1 MTFSDLEK
9 QFSAELSND
18 YTREEAAMLC
28 FLSVQ
33 YRFQWT
39 RAGFLLHKQEIISDA
54 DKAYFLEILS
64 QLKASRPI
72 QYILG
77 ETDFYGRKF
86 RVNPAVLIPR
96 PETEELVK
104 WVLDSVSMP
113 NPSILDIGTGSG
125 CIAISLKIEIPE
137 AEVFAVDI
145 SADALALAQE
155 NAALHKATVRFI
167 EKNVLFMKSTDL
179 VNTFDVVVS
188 NPPYI
193 ALAEKD
199 SMKDN
204 VLANEPHLALF
215 VPNTNPLIFY
225 ERIASIAQEKLNLG
239 GFLFFEI
246 NERFGKEVLELLVKK
261 GFKHIELRQ
270 DLGCK
275 DRMVKA
281 QWVG

>member
-9 QFSAELSND
+9 QFSAELSD
-18 YTREEAAMLC
+18 IYAKEEAAMLC

-33 YRFQWT
+33 HRFNWT
-39 RAGFLLHKQEIISDA
+39 KASYLLNKQEVISDT
-54 DKAYFLEILS
+54 DTTNFLDILS
-64 QLKASRPI
+64 QLKTSKPI

-77 ETDFYGRKF
+77 ETDFYGRTF

-104 WVLDSVSMP
+104 WVVETVSTK
-113 NPSILDIGTGSG
+113 NISLLDIGTGSG

-137 AEVFAVDI
+137 AVVVAIDL

-155 NAALHKATVRFI
+155 NASLHKAVVTFI
-167 EKNVLFMKSTDL
+167 EKDVLQMHPTDL
-179 VNTFDVVVS
+179 ATTFDMVVS

-193 ALAEKD
+193 ALAEKEL
-199 SMKDN
+199 MKTN
-204 VLANEPHLALF
+204 VLANEPHVALF

-225 ERIASIAQEKLNLG
+225 ERIAALAQAKLNLG

-246 NERFGKEVLELLVKK
+246 NERFGKEVLALLVKK
-261 GFKHIELRQ
+261 GFKHVELRQ
-270 DLGCK
+270 DLSGK

>member
-9 QFSAELSND
+9 QFSAELSD
-18 YTREEAAMLC
+18 IYAKEEAAMLC

-33 YRFQWT
+33 HRFNWT
-39 RAGFLLHKQEIISDA
+39 KASYLLNKQEVISDT
-54 DKAYFLEILS
+54 DTTHFLDILS
-64 QLKASRPI
+64 QLKTSKPI

-77 ETDFYGRKF
+77 ETDFYGRTF

-104 WVLDSVSMP
+104 WVVETVSTK
-113 NPSILDIGTGSG
+113 NISLLDIGTGSG

-137 AEVFAVDI
+137 AVVVAIDL

-155 NAALHKATVRFI
+155 NASLHKAVVTFI
-167 EKNVLFMKSTDL
+167 EKDVLQMHPTDL
-179 VNTFDVVVS
+179 ATTFDMVVS

-199 SMKDN
+199 SMKAN

-225 ERIASIAQEKLNLG
+225 ERIAALAQAKLNLG

-246 NERFGKEVLELLVKK
+246 NEHFGKEVLALLVKK
-261 GFKHIELRQ
+261 GFKHVELRQ
-270 DLGCK
+270 DLSGK

>member
-1 MTFSDLEK
+1 MTYSDLEK
-9 QFSAELSND
+9 QFSAELSD
-18 YTREEAAMLC
+18 IYAREEAAMLC

-33 YRFQWT
+33 HRFMWMK
-39 RAGFLLHKQEIISDA
+39 ASYLLNKQEVISDV
-54 DKAYFLEILS
+54 DKTHFLDILG
-64 QLKASRPI
+64 QLKTSKPI

-77 ETDFYGRKF
+77 ETDFYGRTF

-104 WVLDSVSMP
+104 WVVETVSTK

-137 AEVFAVDI
+137 AEVVAIDI
-145 SADALALAQE
+145 SADALALAQQ
-155 NAALHKATVRFI
+155 NATILKAPVTFI
-167 EKNVLFMKSTDL
+167 ERDVLNMHPTDL
-179 VNTFDVVVS
+179 TTNFDVLVS

-199 SMKDN
+199 SMKAN
-204 VLANEPHLALF
+204 VLANEPHVALF
-215 VPNTNPLIFY
+215 VPDTNPLIFY
-225 ERIASIAQEKLNLG
+225 DRISALAQAKLKPG

-246 NERFGKEVLELLVKK
+246 NERFGTEVLALLVKK
-261 GFKHIELRQ
+261 GFKQIELRK
-270 DLGCK
+270 DLSGK

>member
-1 MTFSDLEK
+1 
-9 QFSAELSND
+9 
-18 YTREEAAMLC
+18 MLC

-33 YRFQWT
+33 HRFQWT
-39 RAGFLLHKQEIISDA
+39 RASFLLNKQEIISDA
-54 DKAYFLEILS
+54 YKAYFLEILS
-64 QLKASRPI
+64 QLKASKPI

-77 ETDFYGRKF
+77 ETDFYGHTF

-125 CIAISLKIEIPE
+125 CIAISLKIVLPE
-137 AEVFAVDI
+137 ADVVALDI
-145 SADALALAQE
+145 SADALALAKE
-155 NAALHKATVRFI
+155 NAALHKAEVRFI
-167 EKNVLFMKSTDL
+167 KKDVLLIQPTDL
-179 VNTFDVVVS
+179 ATTFDVVVS

-193 ALAEKD
+193 ALSEKV
-199 SMKDN
+199 SMKAN

-225 ERIASIAQEKLNLG
+225 EHIASVAQERLKLG

-246 NERFGKEVLELLVKK
+246 NERFGTEVMELLVKK
-261 GFKHIELRQ
+261 GFKQVELRQ
-270 DLGCK
+270 DLGGK

-281 QWVG
+281 QWLG

>member
-9 QFSAELSND
+9 QFSAELSD
-18 YTREEAAMLC
+18 IYAREEAAMLC

-33 YRFQWT
+33 HRFMWT
-39 RAGFLLHKQEIISDA
+39 KASYLLNKQEVISDA
-54 DKAYFLEILS
+54 DTTYFLDILD
-64 QLKASRPI
+64 QLKTSKPI

-77 ETDFYGRKF
+77 ETDFYGRIF

-104 WVLDSVSMP
+104 WVVETVSTKT
-113 NPSILDIGTGSG
+113 PSLLDIGTGSG
-125 CIAISLKIEIPE
+125 CIAISLKKEMSG
-137 AEVFAVDI
+137 AKVYALDV
-145 SADALALAQE
+145 SADALALAQQ
-155 NAALHKATVRFI
+155 NAEVHDAAITFI
-167 EKNVLFMKSTDL
+167 EMDVLLMKASDL
-179 VNTFDVVVS
+179 AITFDVLVS

-199 SMKDN
+199 SMKAN

-215 VPNTNPLIFY
+215 VPNNDPLIFY
-225 ERIASIAQEKLNLG
+225 ERIAALAQAKLNLS

-246 NERFGKEVLELLVKK
+246 NEHFGKEVLALLVKK
-261 GFKHIELRQ
+261 GFKHVELRQ
-270 DLGCK
+270 DLSGK

-281 QWVG
+281 QWLG

>member
-9 QFSAELSND
+9 QFSAELSD
-18 YTREEAAMLC
+18 IYAREEAAMLC

-33 YRFQWT
+33 HRFMCT
-39 RAGFLLHKQEIISDA
+39 KASYLLNKQEVISDA
-54 DKAYFLEILS
+54 DKTHFLDILG
-64 QLKASRPI
+64 QLKTSKPI

-77 ETDFYGRKF
+77 ETDFYGRTF

-104 WVLDSVSMP
+104 WVVETVSTK
-113 NPSILDIGTGSG
+113 NPSLLDIGTGSG

-137 AEVFAVDI
+137 AEVFAIDI
-145 SADALALAQE
+145 SADALALAQQ
-155 NAALHKATVRFI
+155 NATFHKAPVTFI
-167 EKNVLFMKSTDL
+167 EKDVLHMHPRDL
-179 VNTFDVVVS
+179 TTNFDALVS

-193 ALAEKD
+193 ALAEKEL
-199 SMKDN
+199 MKAN
-204 VLANEPHLALF
+204 VFANEPHVALF
-215 VPNTNPLIFY
+215 VPDTNPLIFY
-225 ERIASIAQEKLNLG
+225 DRIAALAQEKLKHG

-261 GFKHIELRQ
+261 GFKHLELRQ
-270 DLGCK
+270 DLSGK
-275 DRMVKA
+275 DRIVKA

>member
-9 QFSAELSND
+9 QFSVELHAF
-18 YTREEAAMLC
+18 YAAEEAAMLC

-33 YRFQWT
+33 HRLLWT
-39 RAGFLLHKQEIISDA
+39 KAIYLLNKQDLIADA
-54 DKAYFLEILS
+54 DEAYFLDILG
-64 QLKASRPI
+64 QLKASKPI

-77 ETDFYGRKF
+77 ETDFYGRTF
-86 RVNPAVLIPR
+86 RVNPVVLIPR

-104 WVLDSVSMP
+104 WVLGSLSIT

-125 CIAISLKIEIPE
+125 CIAISLKIELPE
-137 AEVFAVDI
+137 AEVFALDV
-145 SADALALAQE
+145 SADVLALAQQ
-155 NAALHKATVRFI
+155 NAEVHDAAITFI
-167 EKNVLFMKSTDL
+167 ELDVLLMKASDL
-179 VNTFDVVVS
+179 AITFDVLVS

-199 SMKDN
+199 TMKAN

-215 VPNTNPLIFY
+215 VPNNDPLIFY
-225 ERIASIAQEKLNLG
+225 ESIASMAKEILKPN

-246 NERFGKEVLELLVKK
+246 NERFGTEVVELLIKK
-261 GFKHIELRQ
+261 GFKQVALHQ
-270 DLGCK
+270 DLSGK

-281 QWVG
+281 QWLG

>member
-9 QFSAELSND
+9 QFSAELSD
-18 YTREEAAMLC
+18 IYAREEAAMLC
-28 FLSVQ
+28 FLCVQ
-33 YRFQWT
+33 HRFLWT
-39 RAGFLLHKQEIISDA
+39 KASYLLNKQEIISDA

-64 QLKASRPI
+64 QLKASKPI

-77 ETDFYGRKF
+77 ETDFYGRTF
-86 RVNPAVLIPR
+86 LVNPAVLIPR

-104 WVLDSVSMP
+104 WVLDSVSMS

-125 CIAISLKIEIPE
+125 CIAISLKLEMPE
-137 AEVFAVDI
+137 ANVVALDI
-145 SADALALAQE
+145 SADALTLAKE
-155 NAALHKATVRFI
+155 NAALHEATVRFI
-167 EKNVLFMKSTDL
+167 EKDVLLMQPTDL
-179 VNTFDVVVS
+179 ANTFDVVVS

-193 ALAEKD
+193 ALSEKD
-199 SMKDN
+199 SMKAN

-225 ERIASIAQEKLNLG
+225 ERIASIAQEKLNLS

-246 NERFGKEVLELLVKK
+246 NERFGKEVLELLVKR
-261 GFKHIELRQ
+261 GFKHVELRQ
-270 DLGCK
+270 DLGGK

-281 QWVG
+281 QWLG

>member
-9 QFSAELSND
+9 QFSAELSD
-18 YTREEAAMLC
+18 IYAKEEAAMLC

-33 YRFQWT
+33 HRFNWT
-39 RAGFLLHKQEIISDA
+39 KASYLLNKQEVISDT
-54 DKAYFLEILS
+54 DTTNFLDILS
-64 QLKASRPI
+64 QLKTSKPI

-77 ETDFYGRKF
+77 ETDFYGRTF

-104 WVLDSVSMP
+104 WVVETVSTKT
-113 NPSILDIGTGSG
+113 PSLLDIGTGSG
-125 CIAISLKIEIPE
+125 CIAISLKIEIPD
-137 AEVFAVDI
+137 AEVVAIDI

-155 NAALHKATVRFI
+155 NASLHKAVVTFI
-167 EKNVLFMKSTDL
+167 EKDVLQMHPIDL
-179 VNTFDVVVS
+179 TTTFDVVVS

-193 ALAEKD
+193 ALAEKEL
-199 SMKDN
+199 MKAN
-204 VLANEPHLALF
+204 VLANEPHVALF

-225 ERIASIAQEKLNLG
+225 ERIAALAQAKLNLG

-246 NERFGKEVLELLVKK
+246 NELFGKEVLALLVKK
-261 GFKHIELRQ
+261 GFKHVELRQ
-270 DLGCK
+270 DLSGK

>member
-9 QFSAELSND
+9 QFIAELSNS
-18 YTREEAAMLC
+18 YARGEATMLC

-33 YRFQWT
+33 HRLLWT
-39 RAGFLLHKQEIISDA
+39 KASYLLNKQDLVTDA
-54 DKAYFLEILS
+54 AYFLEILA
-64 QLKASRPI
+64 QLKTSKPI
-72 QYILG
+72 QYVLG
-77 ETDFYGRKF
+77 ETEFYGRTF

-96 PETEELVK
+96 SETEELVK
-104 WVLDSVSMP
+104 WVLDSVSIV

-125 CIAISLKIEIPE
+125 CIAISFKIELPE
-137 AEVFAVDI
+137 AEVFALDI

-155 NAALHKATVRFI
+155 NAALHKAAVTFI
-167 EKNVLFMKSTDL
+167 EKDVLHMQPTDL
-179 VNTFDVVVS
+179 ATTFDVVVS

-199 SMKDN
+199 SMKAN

-215 VPNTNPLIFY
+215 VPNNDPLIFY
-225 ERIASIAQEKLNLG
+225 ESIASMAKEILKPN

-246 NERFGKEVLELLVKK
+246 NERFGTDVVELLVKK
-261 GFKHIELRQ
+261 GFKQVALHQ
-270 DLGCK
+270 DLSGK

-281 QWVG
+281 QWLG

>member
-9 QFSAELSND
+9 QFSAELSNI
-18 YTREEAAMLC
+18 YAREEAAMLC

-33 YRFQWT
+33 HRFQWT
-39 RAGFLLHKQEIISDA
+39 KASYLLNKQEVISDA
-54 DKAYFLEILS
+54 NKAYFLEILS
-64 QLKASRPI
+64 QLKASKPI

-77 ETDFYGRKF
+77 ETDFYGRTF

-104 WVLDSVSMP
+104 WVLDSVLIA
-113 NPSILDIGTGSG
+113 NLSILDIGTGSG
-125 CIAISLKIEIPE
+125 CIAISLKLELPE
-137 AEVFAVDI
+137 ADVVALDI
-145 SADALALAQE
+145 SAAALALAQE
-155 NAALHKATVRFI
+155 NAALHKAAVRLI
-167 EKNVLFMKSTDL
+167 KKDVLLMQPTD
-179 VNTFDVVVS
+179 VASTFDVVVS

-193 ALAEKD
+193 ALSEKN
-199 SMKDN
+199 SMKAN

-225 ERIASIAQEKLNLG
+225 ERIVSIAQEKLNLG

-261 GFKHIELRQ
+261 GFKHVELRQ
-270 DLGCK
+270 DLGGK
-275 DRMVKA
+275 ARMVKA

>member
-9 QFSAELSND
+9 QFSAELSD
-18 YTREEAAMLC
+18 IYAREEAAMFC
-28 FLSVQ
+28 FLSAQ
-33 YRFQWT
+33 HRFQWT
-39 RAGFLLHKQEIISDA
+39 KASYLLNKQEVISDA
-54 DKAYFLEILS
+54 NKAYFLEILS
-64 QLKASRPI
+64 QLKASKPI

-77 ETDFYGRKF
+77 ETDYYGRTF

-104 WVLDSVSMP
+104 WVLDSVSMA

-125 CIAISLKIEIPE
+125 CIAISLKLELPE
-137 AEVFAVDI
+137 ADVVALDI

-155 NAALHKATVRFI
+155 NAALHKAAVRFI
-167 EKNVLFMKSTDL
+167 EKDVLLMHSTD
-179 VNTFDVVVS
+179 VASTFDVVLS

-193 ALAEKD
+193 ALSEKN
-199 SMKDN
+199 SMKAN

-225 ERIASIAQEKLNLG
+225 ERIASIAHEKLNLG

-246 NERFGKEVLELLVKK
+246 NERFGKEVLKLLVKK
-261 GFKHIELRQ
+261 GFKYVELRQ
-270 DLGCK
+270 DLGGK

-281 QWVG
+281 QWLG

>member
-9 QFSAELSND
+9 QFSAELSD
-18 YTREEAAMLC
+18 IYAKEEAAMLC

-33 YRFQWT
+33 HRFNWT
-39 RAGFLLHKQEIISDA
+39 KASYLLNKQEVISDT
-54 DKAYFLEILS
+54 DTTHFLNILS
-64 QLKASRPI
+64 QLKTSKPI

-77 ETDFYGRKF
+77 ETDFYGRTF

-104 WVLDSVSMP
+104 WVVETVSTK
-113 NPSILDIGTGSG
+113 NISLLDIGTGSG

-137 AEVFAVDI
+137 AEVVAIDL

-155 NAALHKATVRFI
+155 NASLHKAVVTFI
-167 EKNVLFMKSTDL
+167 EKDVLQMHPTDL
-179 VNTFDVVVS
+179 ATTFDMVVS

-199 SMKDN
+199 SMKAN

-225 ERIASIAQEKLNLG
+225 ERIAALAQAKLNLG

-246 NERFGKEVLELLVKK
+246 NERFGKEVLALLVKK
-261 GFKHIELRQ
+261 GFKHVELRQ
-270 DLGCK
+270 DLSGK

>member
-9 QFSAELSND
+9 QFSVELHAF
-18 YTREEAAMLC
+18 YAAEEAAMLC

-33 YRFQWT
+33 HRLLWT
-39 RAGFLLHKQEIISDA
+39 KAIYLLNKQDLIADA
-54 DKAYFLEILS
+54 DEAYFLDILG
-64 QLKASRPI
+64 QLKASKPI

-77 ETDFYGRKF
+77 ETDFYGRTF
-86 RVNPAVLIPR
+86 RVNPVVLIPR

-104 WVLDSVSMP
+104 WVLGSFSIT

-125 CIAISLKIEIPE
+125 CIAISLKIELPE
-137 AEVFAVDI
+137 AEVFALDI

-155 NAALHKATVRFI
+155 NAALHKAAVTFI
-167 EKNVLFMKSTDL
+167 EKDVLLMQQTDL
-179 VNTFDVVVS
+179 ATTFDVVVS

-199 SMKDN
+199 TMKAN
-204 VLANEPHLALF
+204 VLANEPHVALF

-225 ERIASIAQEKLNLG
+225 ERIASIATDLLNPN

-246 NERFGKEVLELLVKK
+246 NERFGTEVVELLIKK
-261 GFKHIELRQ
+261 GFKQVALHQ
-270 DLGCK
+270 DLSGK

-281 QWVG
+281 QWLG

>member
-1 MTFSDLEK
+1 MTFFDLEK
-9 QFSAELSND
+9 QFSAELSNS
-18 YTREEAAMLC
+18 YAREEASMLC

-33 YRFQWT
+33 HRLLWT
-39 RAGFLLHKQEIISDA
+39 KASYLLNKQDLVSDA
-54 DKAYFLEILS
+54 DETYFLEILA
-64 QLKASRPI
+64 QLKTSKPI
-72 QYILG
+72 QYVLG
-77 ETDFYGRKF
+77 ETEFYRRTF

-104 WVLDSVSMP
+104 WILESVSIV

-125 CIAISLKIEIPE
+125 CIAISLKIELPE
-137 AEVFAVDI
+137 AEVFALDI
-145 SADALALAQE
+145 SADALALAQA
-155 NAALHKATVRFI
+155 NAALHEAAVRFI
-167 EKNVLFMKSTDL
+167 EKDVLLMKSTDL
-179 VNTFDVVVS
+179 YSKFDVVVS

-199 SMKDN
+199 SMKAN

-225 ERIASIAQEKLNLG
+225 ERIASIATDLLNPN

-246 NERFGKEVLELLVKK
+246 NERFGTEVLELLVKK
-261 GFKHIELRQ
+261 GFKQVELRK
-270 DLGCK
+270 DLGGK

-281 QWVG
+281 QWLG

>member
-9 QFSAELSND
+9 QFSAELSD
-18 YTREEAAMLC
+18 IYAREEAAMFC
-28 FLSVQ
+28 FLSAQ
-33 YRFQWT
+33 HRFQWT
-39 RAGFLLHKQEIISDA
+39 KASYLLNKQEVISDA
-54 DKAYFLEILS
+54 NKAYFLEILS
-64 QLKASRPI
+64 QLKASKPI

-77 ETDFYGRKF
+77 ETDFYGRTF
-86 RVNPAVLIPR
+86 LVNPAVLIPR

-104 WVLDSVSMP
+104 WVLDSVSIA
-113 NPSILDIGTGSG
+113 NHSILDIGTGSG

-155 NAALHKATVRFI
+155 NAALHKAAVSFI
-167 EKNVLFMKSTDL
+167 EKDVLFMKPTEL
-179 VNTFDVVVS
+179 AATFDVIVS

-193 ALAEKD
+193 ALSEKD
-199 SMKDN
+199 SMKVN
-204 VLANEPHLALF
+204 VLENEPHLALF
-215 VPNTNPLIFY
+215 VSNTNPLIFY

-261 GFKHIELRQ
+261 GFKHVKLRQ
-270 DLGCK
+270 DLGGK

-281 QWVG
+281 QWLG

>member
-9 QFSAELSND
+9 QFSAELSD
-18 YTREEAAMLC
+18 IYAKEEAAMLC

-33 YRFQWT
+33 HRFNWT
-39 RAGFLLHKQEIISDA
+39 KASYLLNKQEVISDT
-54 DKAYFLEILS
+54 DTTNFLDILS
-64 QLKASRPI
+64 QLKTSKPI

-77 ETDFYGRKF
+77 ETDFYGRTF

-104 WVLDSVSMP
+104 WVVETVSTK
-113 NPSILDIGTGSG
+113 NISLLDIGTGSG

-137 AEVFAVDI
+137 AEVVAIDL

-155 NAALHKATVRFI
+155 NASLHKAVVTFI
-167 EKNVLFMKSTDL
+167 EKDVLQMHPTDL
-179 VNTFDVVVS
+179 ATTFDMVVS

-199 SMKDN
+199 SMKAN

-225 ERIASIAQEKLNLG
+225 ERIAALAQAKLNLG

-246 NERFGKEVLELLVKK
+246 NERFGKEVLALLVKK
-261 GFKHIELRQ
+261 GFKHVELRQ
-270 DLGCK
+270 DLSGK

>member
-9 QFSAELSND
+9 QFSAELSNA
-18 YTREEAAMLC
+18 YAREEAAMLC

-33 YRFQWT
+33 HRFQWT
-39 RAGFLLHKQEIISDA
+39 KASYLLNKQEVISDA
-54 DKAYFLEILS
+54 NKAYFLEILS
-64 QLKASRPI
+64 QLKASKPI

-77 ETDFYGRKF
+77 ETDFYGRTF

-104 WVLDSVSMP
+104 WVLDSVSMA

-125 CIAISLKIEIPE
+125 CIAISLKLELPE
-137 AEVFAVDI
+137 ADVVALDI
-145 SADALALAQE
+145 SADALALAKE
-155 NAALHKATVRFI
+155 NAELHKAAVRFI
-167 EKNVLFMKSTDL
+167 KKDVLLMHPTD
-179 VNTFDVVVS
+179 VASTFDVVVS

-193 ALAEKD
+193 ASSEKN
-199 SMKDN
+199 SMKAN

-239 GFLFFEI
+239 GFLFVEI
-246 NERFGKEVLELLVKK
+246 SERFGKEVLELLEKK
-261 GFKHIELRQ
+261 GFKHVELRQ
-270 DLGCK
+270 DLGGK

>member
-9 QFSAELSND
+9 QFIAELSNSFA
-18 YTREEAAMLC
+18 REEAAMLC

-33 YRFQWT
+33 HRFQWT
-39 RAGFLLHKQEIISDA
+39 KASYLLNKQEVISDV

-64 QLKASRPI
+64 QLKASKPI

-77 ETDFYGRKF
+77 ETDFYGRTF
-86 RVNPAVLIPR
+86 RVNPAALIPR

-104 WVLDSVSMP
+104 WVLDSVSIV

-125 CIAISLKIEIPE
+125 CIAISFKIELPE
-137 AEVFAVDI
+137 AEVFALDI

-155 NAALHKATVRFI
+155 NASLHKAAVSFI
-167 EKNVLFMKSTDL
+167 EKDILRMHPTDL
-179 VNTFDVVVS
+179 ATTFDVIVS

-199 SMKDN
+199 SMKAN
-204 VLANEPHLALF
+204 VLSNEPHLALF
-215 VPNTNPLIFY
+215 VSDNNPLIFY
-225 ERIASIAQEKLNLG
+225 ERIASTATDLLNPH

-246 NERFGKEVLELLVKK
+246 NERFGAEVLELLLKK
-261 GFKHIELRQ
+261 GFTQVELRK
-270 DLGCK
+270 DLGGK

-281 QWVG
+281 QWLG

>member
-9 QFSAELSND
+9 QFSVELHAF
-18 YTREEAAMLC
+18 YAAEEAAMLC

-33 YRFQWT
+33 HRLLWT
-39 RAGFLLHKQEIISDA
+39 KAIYLLNKQDLIADA
-54 DKAYFLEILS
+54 DEAYFLDILG
-64 QLKASRPI
+64 QLKASKPI

-77 ETDFYGRKF
+77 ETDFYGRTF
-86 RVNPAVLIPR
+86 RVNPVVLIPR

-104 WVLDSVSMP
+104 WVLGSFSIT

-125 CIAISLKIEIPE
+125 CIAISLKIELPE
-137 AEVFAVDI
+137 AEVFALDI

-155 NAALHKATVRFI
+155 NAALHEAAITFI
-167 EKNVLFMKSTDL
+167 ELDVLLMKASDL
-179 VNTFDVVVS
+179 AIIFDVLVS

-199 SMKDN
+199 TMKAN

-215 VPNTNPLIFY
+215 VPNNDPLIFY
-225 ERIASIAQEKLNLG
+225 ESISSMAKEILKPN

-246 NERFGKEVLELLVKK
+246 NERFGTEVVELLIKK
-261 GFKHIELRQ
+261 GFKQVALHQ
-270 DLGCK
+270 DLSGK

-281 QWVG
+281 QWLG

>member
-18 YTREEAAMLC
+18 YAREEAAMLC

-64 QLKASRPI
+64 QLKASKPI

-77 ETDFYGRKF
+77 ETDFYGRTF

-104 WVLDSVSMP
+104 WVVETVSTK

-125 CIAISLKIEIPE
+125 CIAISLKLELPE
-137 AEVFAVDI
+137 ADVVALDI
-145 SADALALAQE
+145 SADALALAHE
-155 NAALHKATVRFI
+155 NAALNEAAVRFI
-167 EKNVLFMKSTDL
+167 EKDVLLMQPTD
-179 VNTFDVVVS
+179 VASTFDVVVS

-193 ALAEKD
+193 ALSEKD
-199 SMKDN
+199 SMKTN

-225 ERIASIAQEKLNLG
+225 ERIASIAQEKLNLS

-246 NERFGKEVLELLVKK
+246 NERFGKEVLELLVKR
-261 GFKHIELRQ
+261 GFKHVELRQ
-270 DLGCK
+270 DLVGR

-281 QWVG
+281 QWLG

>member
-9 QFSAELSND
+9 QFIAELSNS
-18 YTREEAAMLC
+18 YAREEATMLC

-33 YRFQWT
+33 HRLLWT
-39 RAGFLLHKQEIISDA
+39 KASYLLNKQDLVTDA
-54 DKAYFLEILS
+54 AYFLEILA
-64 QLKASRPI
+64 QLKTSKPI
-72 QYILG
+72 QYVLG
-77 ETDFYGRKF
+77 ETEFYGRTF

-96 PETEELVK
+96 SETEELVK
-104 WVLDSVSMP
+104 WVLDSVSIV

-125 CIAISLKIEIPE
+125 CIAISFKIELPE
-137 AEVFAVDI
+137 AEVFALDI

-155 NAALHKATVRFI
+155 NAALHKAAVTFI
-167 EKNVLFMKSTDL
+167 EKDVLHMQPTDL
-179 VNTFDVVVS
+179 ATTFDVVVS

-199 SMKDN
+199 TMKAN

-215 VPNTNPLIFY
+215 VPNNDPLIFY
-225 ERIASIAQEKLNLG
+225 ERISALAQAKLNPG

-246 NERFGKEVLELLVKK
+246 NERFGIEVIELLVKK
-261 GFKHIELRQ
+261 GFKQVALHQ
-270 DLGCK
+270 DLSGK

-281 QWVG
+281 QWLG

>member
-9 QFSAELSND
+9 QFSAELSD
-18 YTREEAAMLC
+18 IYAKEEAAMLC

-33 YRFQWT
+33 HRFNWT
-39 RAGFLLHKQEIISDA
+39 KASYLLNKQEVISDT
-54 DKAYFLEILS
+54 DTTNFLDILS
-64 QLKASRPI
+64 QLKTSKPI

-77 ETDFYGRKF
+77 ETDFYGRTF

-104 WVLDSVSMP
+104 WVLETGSTKNISL
-113 NPSILDIGTGSG
+113 LDIGTGSG

-137 AEVFAVDI
+137 AEVVAIDL

-155 NAALHKATVRFI
+155 NASLHKAVVTFI
-167 EKNVLFMKSTDL
+167 EKDVLQMHPTDL
-179 VNTFDVVVS
+179 ATTFDMVVS

-199 SMKDN
+199 SMKAN

-225 ERIASIAQEKLNLG
+225 ERIAALAQAKLNLG

-246 NERFGKEVLELLVKK
+246 NERFGKEVLALLVKK
-261 GFKHIELRQ
+261 GFKHVELRQ
-270 DLGCK
+270 DLSGK

>member
-9 QFSAELSND
+9 QFSAELSNI
-18 YTREEAAMLC
+18 YASEEAAMLC

-33 YRFQWT
+33 HRFQWT
-39 RAGFLLHKQEIISDA
+39 KASYLLNKQEVISDA
-54 DKAYFLEILS
+54 EKAYFLEILS
-64 QLKASRPI
+64 QLKASKPI

-77 ETDFYGRKF
+77 ETDFYGRTF
-86 RVNPAVLIPR
+86 LVNPAVLIPR

-104 WVLDSVSMP
+104 WVLDSVSMA
-113 NPSILDIGTGSG
+113 NLSILDIGTGSG

-145 SADALALAQE
+145 SADALALAHE
-155 NAALHKATVRFI
+155 NATLHKATVRFI
-167 EKNVLFMKSTDL
+167 EKDVLFMKPTDL
-179 VNTFDVVVS
+179 ASTFDVVVS

-193 ALAEKD
+193 ALSEKD

-225 ERIASIAQEKLNLG
+225 ERIASLAQEKLNLG

-261 GFKHIELRQ
+261 GFKHVELRQ
-270 DLGCK
+270 DLGGK

-281 QWVG
+281 QWLG

>member
-9 QFSAELSND
+9 QFSAELSD
-18 YTREEAAMLC
+18 IYAKEEAAMLC

-33 YRFQWT
+33 HRFNWT
-39 RAGFLLHKQEIISDA
+39 KASYLLNKQEVISDT
-54 DKAYFLEILS
+54 DTTHFLDILS
-64 QLKASRPI
+64 QLKTSKPI

-77 ETDFYGRKF
+77 ETDFYGRTF

-104 WVLDSVSMP
+104 WVLETGSTKNISL
-113 NPSILDIGTGSG
+113 LDIGTGSG

-137 AEVFAVDI
+137 AEVVAIDL

-155 NAALHKATVRFI
+155 NASLHKAVVTFI
-167 EKNVLFMKSTDL
+167 EKDVLQMHPTDL
-179 VNTFDVVVS
+179 ATTFDMVVS

-199 SMKDN
+199 SMKAN
-204 VLANEPHLALF
+204 VLANEPHVALF

-225 ERIASIAQEKLNLG
+225 ERIAALAQAKLNLG

-246 NERFGKEVLELLVKK
+246 NERFGKEVLALLVKK
-261 GFKHIELRQ
+261 GFKHVELRQ
-270 DLGCK
+270 DLSRK

>member
-9 QFSAELSND
+9 QFSAELSD
-18 YTREEAAMLC
+18 IYAREEAAMLC

-33 YRFQWT
+33 HRFMWT
-39 RAGFLLHKQEIISDA
+39 KASYLLNKQEVISDA
-54 DKAYFLEILS
+54 DKTHFLDILG
-64 QLKASRPI
+64 QLKTSKPI

-77 ETDFYGRKF
+77 ETDFYGRTF

-104 WVLDSVSMP
+104 WVVETVSTK
-113 NPSILDIGTGSG
+113 NPSLLDIGTGSG

-137 AEVFAVDI
+137 AEVVAIDI
-145 SADALALAQE
+145 SADALAIAQQ
-155 NAALHKATVRFI
+155 NATFHKAPVTFI
-167 EKNVLFMKSTDL
+167 ERDVLNMYATDL
-179 VNTFDVVVS
+179 TTTFDVLVS

-193 ALAEKD
+193 AMAEKEL
-199 SMKDN
+199 MKAN

-215 VPNTNPLIFY
+215 VPDTNPLIFY
-225 ERIASIAQEKLNLG
+225 DRIAALAQAKLKPG

-246 NERFGKEVLELLVKK
+246 NERFGKKVLELLVKK
-261 GFKHIELRQ
+261 SFKHLELRQ
-270 DLGCK
+270 DLSGK
-275 DRMVKA
+275 DRIVKA

>member
-9 QFSAELSND
+9 QFSAELSNA
-18 YTREEAAMLC
+18 YAREEAAMLF

-33 YRFQWT
+33 HRFQWT
-39 RAGFLLHKQEIISDA
+39 KASYLLNKQEVISDA

-64 QLKASRPI
+64 QLKASKPI

-77 ETDFYGRKF
+77 ETDFYGRTF

-104 WVLDSVSMP
+104 WVVETVSTK

-125 CIAISLKIEIPE
+125 CIAISLKLELPE
-137 AEVFAVDI
+137 ADVVALDI

-155 NAALHKATVRFI
+155 NAALNEAAVRFI
-167 EKNVLFMKSTDL
+167 EKDVLLMQPTD
-179 VNTFDVVVS
+179 VASTFDVVVS

-193 ALAEKD
+193 ALSEKD
-199 SMKDN
+199 SMKTN

-246 NERFGKEVLELLVKK
+246 NERFGKEVMELLVKR
-261 GFKHIELRQ
+261 GFKHVELRQ
-270 DLGCK
+270 DLVGR

-281 QWVG
+281 QWLG

>member
-9 QFSAELSND
+9 QFSAELSNA
-18 YTREEAAMLC
+18 YAREEATMLC

-33 YRFQWT
+33 HRFQWT
-39 RAGFLLHKQEIISDA
+39 KASYLLNKQEVISDA
-54 DKAYFLEILS
+54 NKAYFLEILS
-64 QLKASRPI
+64 QLKASKPI

-77 ETDFYGRKF
+77 ETDFYGRTF

-104 WVLDSVSMP
+104 WVLDSVSKA

-125 CIAISLKIEIPE
+125 CIAISLKLELPE
-137 AEVFAVDI
+137 ADVVALDI

-155 NAALHKATVRFI
+155 NATLHKAEVRFI
-167 EKNVLFMKSTDL
+167 EKDVLFMMPTDL
-179 VNTFDVVVS
+179 ASTFDVVVS

-193 ALAEKD
+193 ALSEKD

-225 ERIASIAQEKLNLG
+225 EHIASIAQEKLNLG

-246 NERFGKEVLELLVKK
+246 NERFGKEVLELLVKR
-261 GFKHIELRQ
+261 GFKHVELRQ

>member
-9 QFSAELSND
+9 QFSVELHAF
-18 YTREEAAMLC
+18 YAAEEAAMLC

-33 YRFQWT
+33 HRLLWT
-39 RAGFLLHKQEIISDA
+39 KAIYLLNKQDLIADA
-54 DKAYFLEILS
+54 DEAYFLDILG
-64 QLKASRPI
+64 QLKASKPI

-77 ETDFYGRKF
+77 ETDFYGRTF
-86 RVNPAVLIPR
+86 RVNPVVLIPR

-104 WVLDSVSMP
+104 WVLGSFSIT

-125 CIAISLKIEIPE
+125 CIAISLKIELPE
-137 AEVFAVDI
+137 AEVFALDI

-155 NAALHKATVRFI
+155 NAALHEAAVRFI
-167 EKNVLFMKSTDL
+167 EKDVLLMKASDL
-179 VNTFDVVVS
+179 PITFDVLVS

-199 SMKDN
+199 TMKAN

-215 VPNTNPLIFY
+215 VPNNDPLIFY
-225 ERIASIAQEKLNLG
+225 ESIASMAKEILKPN

-246 NERFGKEVLELLVKK
+246 NERFGTEVVELLIKK
-261 GFKHIELRQ
+261 GFKQVALHQ
-270 DLGCK
+270 DLSGK

-281 QWVG
+281 QWLG

>member
-9 QFSAELSND
+9 QFSAELYNIYAS
-18 YTREEAAMLC
+18 EEAVMLC

-33 YRFQWT
+33 HRFQWT
-39 RAGFLLHKQEIISDA
+39 KASYLLNKQEVISDA

-64 QLKASRPI
+64 QLKASKPI

-77 ETDFYGRKF
+77 ETDFYGRTF
-86 RVNPAVLIPR
+86 RVNPSVLIPR

-104 WVLDSVSMP
+104 WVLDSVSMA

-137 AEVFAVDI
+137 AEVVAIDI
-145 SADALALAQE
+145 SADALALAQH
-155 NAALHKATVRFI
+155 NATFHKAPLTFI
-167 EKNVLFMKSTDL
+167 KKDVLHMHSTDL
-179 VNTFDVVVS
+179 ATTFDVLVS

-199 SMKDN
+199 SMKAN
-204 VLANEPHLALF
+204 VLANEPHVALF
-215 VPNTNPLIFY
+215 VPDTNPLIFY
-225 ERIASIAQEKLNLG
+225 DRIAALAQEKLKHG

-246 NERFGKEVLELLVKK
+246 NERFGTEVLAMLVKK
-261 GFKHIELRQ
+261 GFKHLELRK
-270 DLGCK
+270 DLSGK

-281 QWVG
+281 QRGC

>member
-9 QFSAELSND
+9 QFSAELSD
-18 YTREEAAMLC
+18 IYAREGAAMLC

-33 YRFQWT
+33 HRFMWT
-39 RAGFLLHKQEIISDA
+39 KASYLLNKQEVISDA
-54 DKAYFLEILS
+54 DTTYFLDILD
-64 QLKASRPI
+64 QLKTSKPI

-77 ETDFYGRKF
+77 ETDFYGRIF

-104 WVLDSVSMP
+104 WVVETVSTKT
-113 NPSILDIGTGSG
+113 PSLLDIGTGSG

-155 NAALHKATVRFI
+155 NAALHKAAVRFI
-167 EKNVLFMKSTDL
+167 EKDVLLMQPTDL
-179 VNTFDVVVS
+179 ANTFDVVVS

-199 SMKDN
+199 SMKAN

-225 ERIASIAQEKLNLG
+225 ERIASIAQEKLNIG
-239 GFLFFEI
+239 GFVFFEI

-261 GFKHIELRQ
+261 GFKHVELRQ
-270 DLGCK
+270 DLGGK

-281 QWVG
+281 QWLG

>member
-9 QFSAELSND
+9 QFSAELSD
-18 YTREEAAMLC
+18 IYAREEAAMLC

-33 YRFQWT
+33 HHFMWT
-39 RAGFLLHKQEIISDA
+39 KANYLLNKQEVISVA
-54 DKAYFLEILS
+54 DTTYFLDILD
-64 QLKASRPI
+64 QLKTSKPI

-77 ETDFYGRKF
+77 ETEFYGRTF

-96 PETEELVK
+96 PESEELVK
-104 WVLDSVSMP
+104 WVVETVSTK

-137 AEVFAVDI
+137 AEVVAIDI
-145 SADALALAQE
+145 SVDALALAQQ
-155 NAALHKATVRFI
+155 NATILQAPVTFI
-167 EKNVLFMKSTDL
+167 EKDVLHMHPTDL
-179 VNTFDVVVS
+179 TTTFDVLVS

-193 ALAEKD
+193 ALAEKEL
-199 SMKDN
+199 MKAN
-204 VLANEPHLALF
+204 VLANEPHVALF
-215 VPNTNPLIFY
+215 VPDTNPLIFY
-225 ERIASIAQEKLNLG
+225 DRIAALAQEKLKHG

-246 NERFGKEVLELLVKK
+246 NERFGTEVLAMLVKK
-261 GFKHIELRQ
+261 GFKHLELRK
-270 DLGCK
+270 DLSGK